1 MRLDNALVDRGLIE
15 SRNKAHEAIKSGI
28 VTVNSNIIKKPSFK
42 VTDSDEVALTKDR
55 LFVSRAAMKLEGFL
69 REIDLDIRGRVALDI
84 GSSTGGFTQ
93 VLLERGV
100 ESVDAV
106 DVGTNQL
113 HPILRDDSRVRVY
126 EQTDIREFDAG
137 YKYDLIVSDIS
148 FISLNL
154 VLPHIDRLAKEGADI
169 ILLFKPQFEVG
180 RDAKRDKRG
189 VVTDTKAI
197 EEAQSRF
204 LQNVSSLGW
213 EMLHSADS
221 VIAGKEGNVERVY
234 YFKLSIFYT

>member
-1 MRLDNALVDRGLIE
+1 MRLDNALVAKGLVE
-15 SRNKAHEAIKSGI
+15 SRNKAQEAIKSGI

-42 VTDSDEVALTKDR
+42 VTDSDEVALTKER

-137 YKYDLIVSDIS
+137 CKYDLIVSDIS

-197 EEAQSRF
+197 VEAKSRF
-204 LQNVSSLGW
+204 LQNVSNLGW
-213 EMLHSADS
+213 DILYSADS

-234 YFKLSIFYT
+234 HFRK